1 MLRLFM
7 RSLRV
12 LLVAAAIVLSGVWGA
27 ARFVSDGPLGI
38 FPGGALRK
46 GPLVREPVADWT
58 FATAEQT
65 AELQLV
71 EPLRSRTVWLVV
83 HEGALYIPCG
93 FLNWPL
99 WKQWPYEALA
109 DGRAVLRLQGKRY
122 EVQAQRVESDAEYQ
136 AALRLVARKYAQ
148 GRSVEADDRVVW
160 FFRLDPR
167 PGAIPPAPTAEPG
180 EEPEE
185 GGEAAPVEQVE
196 EAEATS
202 T

>member
-1 MLRLFM
+1 MLRLLM

-46 GPLVREPVADWT
+46 GPLVREPVTDWT
-58 FATAEQT
+58 FAKNIET

-93 FLNWPL
+93 FLDWPL
-99 WKQWPYEALA
+99 WKQWPYEALE
-109 DGRAVLRLQGKRY
+109 DGRAVLRLQGRRY
-122 EVQAQRVESDAEYQ
+122 EVQAQRVESAAEYQ
-136 AALRLVARKYAQ
+136 AVLRLVAQKYAE
-148 GRSVEADDRVVW
+148 GRSMEADNRNVW

-167 PGAIPPAPTAEPG
+167 PGALPPAPTEEPG
-180 EEPEE
+180 EELEE
-185 GGEAAPVEQVE
+185 GVEAAPVE

>member
-1 MLRLFM
+1 MLRLLM

-46 GPLVREPVADWT
+46 GPLVREPVGDWS

-93 FLNWPL
+93 FLDWPL
-99 WKQWPYEALA
+99 WKQWPYEALE

-122 EVQAQRVESDAEYQ
+122 EVQAQRVESSAEYQ
-136 AALRLVARKYAQ
+136 VVLRLVAQKYAQ
-148 GRSVEADDRVVW
+148 GRSMEADNRNVW

-167 PGAIPPAPTAEPG
+167 PGALPPAPSAEPG
-180 EEPEE
+180 EELEE
-185 GGEAAPVEQVE
+185 GVEAAPVE

>member
-1 MLRLFM
+1 MLRLLM

-12 LLVAAAIVLSGVWGA
+12 LLVAAAVVLSGVWGA

-46 GPLVREPVADWT
+46 GPLVREPVADWS
-58 FATAEQT
+58 FAKNIET

-99 WKQWPYEALA
+99 WKQWPYEALE

-122 EVQAQRVESDAEYQ
+122 EVQAQRVESDGEYQ
-136 AALRLVARKYAQ
+136 AVLRLVARKYAQ
-148 GRSVEADDRVVW
+148 GRSVEADDRTVW

-167 PGAIPPAPTAEPG
+167 PGAIPPPPPAPPAET
-180 EEPEE
+180 EDELEE
-185 GGEAAPVEQVE
+185 GVEAAPVE

>member
-1 MLRLFM
+1 MLRLLM

-12 LLVAAAIVLSGVWGA
+12 LLVAAVIVVAGVGMA
-27 ARFVSDGPLGI
+27 ARFMDGPLGL

-46 GPLVREPVADWT
+46 GPLLREPVADWT
-58 FATAEQT
+58 FAKNVET

-83 HEGALYIPCG
+83 NEGALYIPCG
-93 FLNWPL
+93 FLNWRL
-99 WKQWPYEALA
+99 WKQWPYEALE

-122 EVQAQRVESDAEYQ
+122 EVQAQRVESADEYQ
-136 AALRLVARKYAQ
+136 TIMRLVARKYAQ
-148 GRSVEADDRVVW
+148 GRSMEADNRSVW

-167 PGAIPPAPTAEPG
+167 PGALPPAPPAEPV
-180 EEPEE
+180 EEPEA
-185 GGEAAPVEQVE
+185 GVEAAPIE
-196 EAEATS
+196 EAEAAS